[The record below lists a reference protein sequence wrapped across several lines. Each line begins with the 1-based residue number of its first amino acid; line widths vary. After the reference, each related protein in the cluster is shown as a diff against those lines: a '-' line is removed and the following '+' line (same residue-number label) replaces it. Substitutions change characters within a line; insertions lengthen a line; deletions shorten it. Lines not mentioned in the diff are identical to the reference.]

1 MTTQL
6 SPLES
11 FLANIET
18 IRTKSDEVF
27 NCMVSKPAETFSF
40 REKNMIQ
47 VLFKQWTHELLHL
60 ERVYVALETGT
71 LPIEDSV
78 PYYALGN
85 NTIADI
91 KQVFDNIR
99 FRWQERE
106 TCLINR
112 YKYPLINMG

>member
-1 MTTQL
+1 MTIQL
-6 SPLES
+6 SPLEI

-18 IRTKSDEVF
+18 IRTKSDELF
-27 NCMVSKPAETFSF
+27 NCMARKPAETFSF

-60 ERVYVALETGT
+60 ERIYVALETGKMR
-71 LPIEDSV
+71 IEDSA

-91 KQVFDNIR
+91 KQVFDSIR
-99 FRWQERE
+99 FR
-106 TCLINR
+106 
-112 YKYPLINMG
+112 